1 MKQVCLVWY
10 LEGVRSSF
18 EKRVSWLVELL
29 SSNLASQATSRSNDR
44 WVQWLLSLVTI
55 QSGDNLVWW
64 LFSLVTT
71 KSGEWFSLVSCRI
84 ILITLSNKVS
94 AHSLFFLFSPES
106 FRKDIFPT
114 RLFGSVEKIDEFFLN
129 DADVG
134 ESVDNNSDKS
144 SRRSRCESLGAKDS
158 KKIRDAIRRAN
169 MTSQIK
175 NRRFRV
181 ESCDK

>member
-29 SSNLASQATSRSNDR
+29 SSNFASQATSRSNDR

-71 KSGEWFSLVSCRI
+71 KSGEWFSLV
-84 ILITLSNKVS
+84 
-94 AHSLFFLFSPES
+94 A
-106 FRKDIFPT
+106 
-114 RLFGSVEKIDEFFLN
+114 
-129 DADVG
+129 G
-134 ESVDNNSDKS
+134 EPIN
-144 SRRSRCESLGAKDS
+144 
-158 KKIRDAIRRAN
+158 
-169 MTSQIK
+169 
-175 NRRFRV
+175 
-181 ESCDK
+181 